1 MTDKEKLMALLA
13 SFGIADTSY
22 DDNTIS
28 FNGKSELNIGDHWV
42 DVDFVFTEDG
52 KFKELNLHGG

>member
-1 MTDKEKLMALLA
+1 MTDKDKLLA
-13 SFGIADTSY
+13 IFESFGIVNDSY
-22 DDNTIS
+22 DDNAIS
-28 FNGKSELNIGDHWV
+28 FNGNSELNIGDHWV